1 MKRGHTFRGVVR
13 SGLGQGRRNMSAPGV
28 LERLQRL
35 TGQTIYPG
43 TLNVY
48 LSNPFHL
55 RLPNYV
61 TAAEL
66 AVETKASGFHWA
78 PIIIADKY
86 PGLLVR
92 STGPGSPP
100 NLVGLVSNRNLRQA
114 LGLRDGDEI
123 EFTLIGD

>member
-1 MKRGHTFRGVVR
+1 MKRGHTFRGVVM
-13 SGLGQGRRNMSAPGV
+13 SGLGLGRRHMSAPGV
-28 LERLQRL
+28 LERIQRL
-35 TGQTIYPG
+35 TGHAISPG
-43 TLNVY
+43 TLNVR
-48 LSNPFHL
+48 LPNPFHL

-100 NLVGLVSNRNLRQA
+100 NLVGLVSDRNLRQA

>member
-1 MKRGHTFRGVVR
+1 M
-13 SGLGQGRRNMSAPGV
+13 SGLGLGRRHMSAPGV
-28 LERLQRL
+28 LERIQRL
-35 TGQTIYPG
+35 TGHAISPG
-43 TLNVY
+43 TLNVR
-48 LSNPFHL
+48 LPNPFHL

-100 NLVGLVSNRNLRQA
+100 NLVGLVSDRNLRQA